1 MRTMNSD
8 PGYSVEASSTSRR
21 TVGPS
26 HDSGPQPCGRTLSA
40 ALLLALVLGAA
51 WPVHSAVLQGP
62 VFPPPGGVVWT
73 DENTGVDGA
82 VGKAGGKSWSFSNI
96 VLATQTV
103 TYWGP
108 SNANAIALSYTN
120 RNYTAEEYLDF
131 APALS
136 DLAQGRAV
144 WTGQTWMPPGTN
156 GWLEVGHL
164 GTTTQ
169 STTRFPSG
177 NAIDFN
183 LASMTH
189 TVEGDPA
196 PWWRVDLRAEVP
208 IVRIFLYNRR
218 DCCADRLRDITVNI
232 LATDGQTNWTSAV
245 LNPNNTLGSPD
256 NLEVTPPSGTYGRFV
271 RVSRNVA
278 GIPITEGP
286 VLSLG
291 EVEVFA
297 APIPL
302 HTRFTLR
309 VTHPA
314 DELPLSLTNAMS
326 VGLDPNVGALVRVT
340 PNLAFRANLLF
351 EAALHPDG
359 PFRPAMEFFSTL
371 QQGSKLPDGTQAYSD
386 VWAAF
391 YYYDQTLPTIDP
403 VPDQIA
409 ARGTPSG
416 PHPFSVGD
424 DETPVDELAVTAT
437 SDNKTLVPD
446 ANIELSGEGA
456 GRQIVVTPA
465 PGEGG
470 SCTITLYVNDGFG
483 FASTS
488 FQLTVDDPPQ
498 ISQVPDQFLQQD
510 TSTGPLPFTVGDT
523 ETPAAGLGVAAY
535 SSNLEL
541 VPPTNLALAG
551 SDTNRTVVVTPA
563 PGQAGEALITLNVD
577 DGLQGTSTTFRL
589 TVNGRPA
596 ISNLPDLLIQQDTPT
611 DPLAFTVGD
620 RESPAAELG
629 LVKGSSNTNLVP
641 LENIVFGGSESNRTV
656 TLTPAPGQHGL
667 TTISIGVSDGSI
679 TNFDT
684 FVLTVN
690 GLPTISDVPDQITQ
704 RDESTPPIPF
714 VIGDPE
720 TPADQLVVTASSS
733 NIELVPPANITL
745 GGSGTNRTTTLNPAG
760 GKTGLTT
767 ITLAVADDSITN
779 HHSFQLKVN
788 DPPSLAA
795 NNALTVQRGG
805 SGTITNQLLRT
816 TDRESGPTNLVY
828 TVGPNID
835 GGPPHNGSLY
845 RNGVMVQDNGT
856 FTQDDIDHGRM
867 TYTHDGQCA
876 TTDDFTFN
884 VSDPDGGVI
893 PTGQFTTYSFRIQI
907 EHPNIKPV
915 AINGHGNVPLNARF
929 QSILLATN
937 GDCIPQTL
945 VFRVVTPPA
954 NGTVILDNPNSG
966 AFSYRP
972 RTNYAG
978 PDSFTFQVN
987 DSVADADAPGTFTL
1001 AVANQ
1006 PPAALDGQGTT
1017 REDVVFQGQLS
1028 ASDPDLPPQA
1038 VTFIIESQPDKGN
1051 VVVTDAGSGAFTYTP
1066 NTGAI
1071 GQDSFTFRV
1080 TDGLTNSATQTFTV
1094 AIRPRLDPGDL
1105 LVTDLGTGALILID
1119 PTGAQALISSTNLL
1133 LAPQGLAVEAQG
1145 TIMVKDKI
1153 SGLVRVNATDGSQ
1166 TLVSPATNFVQDD
1179 VQTFGLTVEANGSI
1193 LVPDGTNGLLRVNPM
1208 TGVASVLSAGDP
1220 FVYPKGVTV
1229 APDGTIFV
1237 TDLSAMR
1244 GQPSRVIRV
1253 QPGSGAATLVTTNNL
1268 LVLPTG
1274 IAVDGQGMLL
1284 VADGASFAGPAFFDM
1299 VVRVNPADGSQTL
1312 VSTNGLLALPT
1323 GLALGS
1329 DGAIFTLNLMGR
1341 SVVKIDPV
1349 TGAQS
1354 LFSSGGL
1361 LTQPLGLAVVALPSS
1376 RVHLTLV
1383 QATSQQVN
1391 VRLEGTAGRT
1401 YELRRSTDLVSWS
1414 KVDEGTAGLNGV
1426 LDLHDANPPADK
1438 AFYRAIER

>member
-1 MRTMNSD
+1 MKTRYSH
-8 PGYSVEASSTSRR
+8 PGHSVEASSTSGRA
-21 TVGPS
+21 VGPP
-26 HDSGPQPCGRTLSA
+26 HDSCPQQSGRTLPL

-62 VFPPPGGVVWT
+62 VFPWPGGLNWT
-73 DENTGVDGA
+73 DENAGVDGA
-82 VGKAGGKSWSFSNI
+82 IGHAGGKNWSFSNI
-96 VLATQTV
+96 VLATQTL

-108 SNANAIALSYTN
+108 SNANAIALSFFNRDYTN
-120 RNYTAEEYLDF
+120 GEHVDF

-144 WTGQTWMPPGTN
+144 WTGRTPLPPPT
-156 GWLEVGHL
+156 GWWDLADPATCTVA
-164 GTTTQ
+164 Q
-169 STTRFPSG
+169 STSYPNYPASY
-177 NAIDFN
+177 AIDGNTNNF
-183 LASMTH
+183 TH
-189 TVEGDPA
+189 TLEGDPA
-196 PWWRVDLRAEVP
+196 PWWEVAFGGEVP
-208 IVRIFLYNRR
+208 IVTVYLYNRR

-232 LATDGQTNWTSAV
+232 LLSDGQTNWTSPV
-245 LNPNNTLGSPD
+245 LNPNNELGSPEF
-256 NLEVTPPSGTYGRFV
+256 LQVTPPPGTTGQKV
-271 RVSRNVA
+271 RVSRNVD

-286 VLSLG
+286 VLSLA
-291 EVEVFA
+291 EVYVHTG
-297 APIPL
+297 IQ
-302 HTRFTLR
+302 TRFTLT
-309 VTHPA
+309 VTNLA
-314 DELPLSLTNAMS
+314 DGQPLSLTNAAS
-326 VGLDPNVGALVRVT
+326 VGLDPNVGALLRVT
-340 PNLAFRANLLF
+340 PGLAFRANLLF
-351 EAALHPDG
+351 EARLVSEEPYL
-359 PFRPAMEFFSTL
+359 PAMEYYSNLCVAWKF
-371 QQGSKLPDGTQAYSD
+371 PDATNAYSD
-386 VWAAF
+386 VTCGF
-391 YYYDQTLPTIDP
+391 YYYEQTLPTIDP
-403 VPDQIA
+403 VPDQIT

-416 PHPFSVGD
+416 PHLFSVGD
-424 DETPVDELAVTAT
+424 NETPLEELVVTAT
-437 SDNKTLVPD
+437 SDNQTLVPD

-456 GRQIVVTPA
+456 GRQIFVTPVA
-465 PGEGG
+465 GEGG

-488 FQLTVDDPPQ
+488 FLLTVDDPPT
-498 ISQVPDQFLQQD
+498 INPVSDQFIQQD
-510 TSTGPLPFTVGDT
+510 LSTGPLSFTIGDT
-523 ETPAAGLGVAAY
+523 ETPAAGLVVTAY
-535 SSNLEL
+535 SSNFEL
-541 VPPTNLALAG
+541 VPPANLVLGG
-551 SDTNRTVVVTPA
+551 SDTERTVTVTPL
-563 PGQAGEALITLNVD
+563 PGQAGQALITLNVED
-577 DGLQGTSTTFRL
+577 AAQSTSIIFRL

-596 ISNLPDLLIQQDTPT
+596 IPDLPNLLIQQDTPT
-611 DPLAFTVGD
+611 AALALTIGD
-620 RESPAAELG
+620 WETPAAELG
-629 LVKGSSNTNLVP
+629 LVKDSSNPSLVP

-656 TLTPAPGQHGL
+656 TLTPAPGGYGV

-690 GLPTISDVPDQITQ
+690 GRPTISDVPDQITQ
-704 RDESTPPIPF
+704 RDESTAPIPF

-733 NIELVPPANITL
+733 NLELVPLANITL
-745 GGSGTNRTTTLNPAG
+745 GGSGPDRTITLNPVR

-779 HHSFQLKVN
+779 HHSFLLKVN
-788 DPPSLAA
+788 NRPSLAA

-805 SGTITNQLLRT
+805 SGTITDQLLLT
-816 TDRESGPTNLVY
+816 TDPESGPTNLVY
-828 TVGPNID
+828 TVGPGSQ

-845 RNGVMVQDNGT
+845 LNGVMVPDNGT
-856 FTQDDIDHGRM
+856 FTQDDIDSGRM

-876 TTDDFTFN
+876 TSDDFTFN
-884 VSDPDGGVI
+884 VSDPDRGVI
-893 PTGQFTTYSFRIQI
+893 PTGQFTTYTFRIQI

-915 AINGHGNVPLNARF
+915 AINGHGDVPLNARF
-929 QSILLATN
+929 QSILQATN
-937 GDCIPQTL
+937 GDCVPQTL

-954 NGTVILDNPNSG
+954 NGTVTVDNPNSG

-978 PDSFTFQVN
+978 PDAFTFQVN
-987 DSVADADAPGTFTL
+987 DGVADADAPGTFTL
-1001 AVANQ
+1001 MVANQ
-1006 PPAALDGQGTT
+1006 PSAALDGQGTT

-1028 ASDPDLPPQA
+1028 ASDPDLPPQLL
-1038 VTFIIESQPDKGN
+1038 TFILQTQPAKGN
-1051 VVVTDAGSGAFTYTP
+1051 VVVTDAGTGAFTYTP

-1080 TDGLTNSATQTFTV
+1080 TDGLTNSVTRAFSIG
-1094 AIRPRLDPGDL
+1094 IRPRLDPGDL

-1383 QATSQQVN
+1383 QVTSQQVN

-1426 LDLHDANPPADK
+1426 LDLHDTNPPDDQ